1 MIIVG
6 LWHKNNEILSGDLIS
21 PNIWPLKT
29 IYYVSYIYTGQ
40 NLPGNPTVISPLPWF
55 TSWWTSCL
63 TWWRSTYTQWSR
75 SSQNISLY
83 LSHDNILSIT
93 HEHSSEFSE
102 NSNDDINNVNSI
114 PLIERNPI
122 FPDWEKFNFPQYYT
136 WT

>member
-1 MIIVG
+1 MT
-6 LWHKNNEILSGDLIS
+6 HEDHILC
-21 PNIWPLKT
+21 
-29 IYYVSYIYTGQ
+29 VFIYTGE
-40 NLPGNPTVISPLPWF
+40 NLPGNTTVISPLPWC
-55 TSWWTSCL
+55 TTWWTSRL
-63 TWWRSTYTQWSR
+63 TWWRSTCTQWSR

-122 FPDWEKFNFPQYYT
+122 FPDCEKFNFPWLREIQFPLIERISMKIN
-136 WT
+136 